1 MNCRFLLKLFMTSI
15 LASGLGSLAP
25 ITVHAAEAPT
35 KVKVAESIRFIGFLP
50 AYIAKEKGFFA
61 EQGLDVEFIV
71 TGGRTLCFQALVA
84 GQADFCGSDP
94 AGAAL
99 ARKKGADIKAVLPV
113 ALGAQNYLLVTGD
126 RPDSGPDLFKGLTI
140 SMANPPWTG
149 SALLFDAL
157 KSAGF
162 VRVDNTTW
170 KPANSSDPKDV
181 VTLRFV
187 NFFTEIS
194 QVFSKNANAVLVVPP
209 YEAIAQREL
218 GMKVAISWGKN
229 AGPYLFTTLNT
240 MEDTIKKN
248 PKMVQG
254 MVDAFAKTYQYA
266 WNNKEEV
273 QKIAEKWFPS
283 VHPDVIRVVVTRMFD
298 EGVIPHDVSMPKEA
312 YDRNIN
318 GVLVDIGDDAAN
330 MPYDQVIDNTFVKKV
345 SVK

>member
-1 MNCRFLLKLFMTSI
+1 M
-15 LASGLGSLAP
+15 
-25 ITVHAAEAPT
+25 
-35 KVKVAESIRFIGFLP
+35 
-50 AYIAKEKGFFA
+50 
-61 EQGLDVEFIV
+61 
-71 TGGRTLCFQALVA
+71 
-84 GQADFCGSDP
+84 
-94 AGAAL
+94 
-99 ARKKGADIKAVLPV
+99 LPV
-113 ALGAQNYLLVTGD
+113 ALRAQNYLLVTGD

-218 GMKVAISWGKN
+218 GMK
-229 AGPYLFTTLNT
+229 
-240 MEDTIKKN
+240 
-248 PKMVQG
+248 
-254 MVDAFAKTYQYA
+254 
-266 WNNKEEV
+266 
-273 QKIAEKWFPS
+273 WFPS